1 VADPAAPPAP
11 AHHASSH
18 DTHSGKRHVRPLE
31 RYLPLWTI
39 DIAEDIIHA
48 VIAFV
53 LIAIAAVVLW
63 DSASSVLHTRPFFPY
78 GVISAI
84 NDVLFVIIILEILRT
99 VTAHFR
105 DGGIQIGPFL
115 VIGIISA
122 VRHILTV
129 SASLTLE
136 GDGTPEHFSHAMIEL
151 ALNGGLVIA
160 LVGGLALL
168 HNIGDPTISTK
179 SSLAYVSKKPHH
191 VIEEIGTSAE
201 DTPVTPIRGSDP
213 DRQHAAIR
221 PQHNHKEER

>member
-1 VADPAAPPAP
+1 MSTTHRPRAALVVDPAPRP
-11 AHHASSH
+11 ASSNHTAAHH
-18 DTHSGKRHVRPLE
+18 DTHSGTRRIRPLE

-39 DIAEDIIHA
+39 DIAEDLIHA
-48 VIAFV
+48 VIAFI
-53 LIAIAAVVLW
+53 LISIAVAVLW

-151 ALNGGLVIA
+151 ALNGGLVIV

-179 SSLAYVSKKPHH
+179 SSLAYVSKKQHH
-191 VIEEIGTSAE
+191 PFEDPEATAE
-201 DTPVTPIRGSDP
+201 HLSNADSR
-213 DRQHAAIR
+213 IR
-221 PQHNHKEER
+221 PNR